1 MIGSLKK
8 YVFEIILFGIITF
21 SISSTLINKHKHVGE
36 FNWQAELW
44 ADQVGYYSYLP
55 SLFIYDYDG
64 HKLPK
69 DIVGKTGGGFT
80 VDSVSGKIKTR
91 YTYGVALMQAPF
103 FALIHLYNK
112 TNGLNADGFSGNY
125 HNVPNYATLFYGIL
139 GLILLYFFIQAQ
151 VGKIPAAISIITMLL
166 GTNLFYYLTDTTGM
180 SHSYSFFCFTAVLF
194 FSQKIEKSFLY
205 FSIWFFFSMLTV
217 IIRPING
224 IFILAV
230 ITLMISQRENPL
242 GFIKSI
248 FNLKNILAGV
258 VIGFI
263 VVLPQLLY
271 WHYLSGSLIHD
282 SYQGESFTNLTSPK
296 LIEFWFSF
304 NNGLFPYNPIYLIL
318 IPIFILLTIKKE
330 VSGFVALVVFLL
342 VSYLCASWYSFS
354 FGCGFGSRN
363 FVEYTALFSIPL
375 AQFIKRIAQS
385 KWFMKV
391 LFVFPTLIFIII
403 NQLLISNYEKCFFGE
418 NNWDKNEYVFLLAR
432 HSKKVESKKEELISK
447 TQTYSSTTIS
457 LETDYLSKI
466 HNKWVELNISFI
478 PYTNNKPQIVCSIE
492 KNDSTYFWRSFSLKE
507 SIRVLKSETTFHS
520 GFIIPKSIPENS
532 LVKIYVLNENQDSLL
547 IQNIDFSVR

>member
-8 YVFEIILFGIITF
+8 YLFEIILFGIITF

-44 ADQVGYYSYLP
+44 ADQVGYYSFLP
-55 SLFIYDYDG
+55 AFFVYDYDG
-64 HKLPK
+64 HKLPN
-69 DIVGKTGGGFT
+69 DIVEKTGGGFT
-80 VDSVSGKIKTR
+80 VDSISGKIKTR

-103 FALIHLYNK
+103 FGLVHLHNK
-112 TNGLNADGFSGNY
+112 IKGLNIDGFSGNY
-125 HNVPNYATLFYGIL
+125 HNIPNYATLFYGIL
-139 GLILLYFFIQAQ
+139 GLILLYFFLQTK
-151 VGKIPAAISIITMLL
+151 VGKVPAAISIITILL

-194 FSQKIEKSFLY
+194 FSKKIDKSLFY

-230 ITLMISQRENPL
+230 IAIMISHREKPL

-248 FNLKNILAGV
+248 FSLKNILAV
-258 VIGFI
+258 VLIGFI
-263 VVLPQLLY
+263 VILPQLLY

-304 NNGLFPYNPIYLIL
+304 NNGVFTYNPIYLIL
-318 IPIFILLTIKKE
+318 IPIFILLALKRENSGI
-330 VSGFVALVVFLL
+330 VSLFVFLL

-354 FGCGFGSRN
+354 FGCGYGSRN

-375 AQFIKRIAQS
+375 AAFIKHLTQS
-385 KWFMKV
+385 KWFLKA
-391 LFVFPTLIFIII
+391 LFIFPTLIFIII

-418 NNWDKNEYVFLLAR
+418 DNWDKNEYTFLLTR
-432 HSKKVESKKEELISK
+432 HSKKASSKKEELIST
-447 TQTYSSTTIS
+447 TQTYGSSVV
-457 LETDYLSKI
+457 LETDYLNKI
-466 HNKWVELNISFI
+466 HTKWVDLNISLI
-478 PYTNNKPQIVCSIE
+478 SYTNNNPQIVCSIE
-492 KNDSTYFWRSFSLKE
+492 KNDSTYFWKSFSLKE
-507 SIRVLKSETTFHS
+507 NIGTLGTETTFHS
-520 GFIIPKSIPENS
+520 GFIIPKDIPKNS
-532 LVKIYVLNENQDSLL
+532 QIKIYVLNENKDSLL
-547 IQNIDFSVR
+547 VKNIDFSMR